1 MKRDPMDDVITI
13 RKMLNYCK
21 DIEALMDKYG
31 RNYELY

>member
-31 RNYELY
+31 KRQI

>member
-1 MKRDPMDDVITI
+1 MKKDPMDDVITI